1 MLKLV
6 SFLLNII
13 IMLKKYI
20 SVSLLILTGLFL
32 KAQVTT
38 SPSIPTVND
47 AITVTFDATG
57 TGLAGYTGTVY
68 AHTGVTI
75 NGTRWQNVIGTWGNN
90 TTQPA
95 LTRIGTDLYQLSI
108 TPDVT
113 TYYSVTSGTVSELDF
128 VFRSSDG
135 TKQTSPDIFTTI
147 YAAGLNVL
155 ITSQKNND
163 AFNLNSTQTI
173 SADASLASTIKIYVD
188 NVLQKTATSATTAST
203 SYTFSTT
210 GSHKIKATA
219 TLNSSTV
226 TNEVSV
232 FVKSTTQTASIP
244 TGMKNGINKN
254 SDGSVTFVL
263 TAPNKTDVFILGEFN
278 SWLLN
283 ETYHMKHDTATNQ
296 FWVTI
301 TGLDPNTEYAYQFDV
316 DYGLI
321 VADPFGHKILDPNN
335 DKFIPSSTFPS
346 IKTYPTDSTTGIVST
361 FKITN
366 PTFSWN
372 TFTPPNKNNLIVYEM
387 LIRDFDVVGTS
398 DIGDFNKAI
407 THLDYLKNLGINA
420 VELMPVSEFEGNDSW
435 GYNPSFHGALDKA
448 YGTPTDFKTFIN
460 ECHKRGI
467 AVIMDVVYNHV
478 MGSSPLAQMWWDG
491 VNNRPSTTN
500 PYLNA
505 IPKHDFNVGNDF
517 NHESTY
523 TKTYV
528 KETLQYW
535 MQEYKIDGF
544 RFDLSKGFTQT
555 NTLGNTSAWANQDNS
570 RITILENYADFVWSV
585 NNNAYVILEHF
596 ANNSEETILANYGML
611 LWGNLN
617 NNYAQNTMGFSSS
630 SDITW
635 ISYKARGWN
644 NPNVLGYMESHDE
657 ERLMYKNLQFGNSS
671 GSYNIKTL
679 TTALKREELAA
690 NFFFTIPGPKMI
702 WQFGELGYDISI
714 DQNGR
719 TGRKPIHWDYF
730 NDANRK
736 NVYDIW
742 RTLTAFKQQ
751 QSVFNTTDFTLNV
764 SGLVKNIVLRD
775 PSMDVVLV
783 GNFDVTSK
791 SVFPNFTKTGT
802 WYEYY
807 TTSTLNVTNTSMSLS
822 LQPGEYRLYSSVQ
835 LNNPLGIVKVNN
847 PLGKALKLY
856 PNPVQSTF
864 SLNKDV
870 QSIKI
875 YDLSG
880 RLVKQFN
887 GQFFKNKLFDV
898 QFLAP
903 SVYLLQ
909 IETADARLFAKKL
922 VKY

>member
-1 MLKLV
+1 
-6 SFLLNII
+6 
-13 IMLKKYI
+13 MLKKYI
-20 SVSLLILTGLFL
+20 SVFLLILSSFLL

-38 SPSIPTVND
+38 SPTIPTVSD
-47 AITVTFDATG
+47 AITITFDATG
-57 TGLAGYTGTVY
+57 TGLAGYAGTVY

-75 NGTRWQNVIGTWGNN
+75 NGTRWQNVIGSWGNN

-95 LTRIGTDLYQLSI
+95 LTPIGTDLYQLSI

-113 TYYSVTSGTVSELDF
+113 TFYNVTSGSVTELDF
-128 VFRSSDG
+128 VFRSADG
-135 TKQTSPDIFTTI
+135 TKQTSPDIFVQI
-147 YAAGLNVL
+147 FSSGLNVL
-155 ITSQKNND
+155 VTSQKNND

-173 SADASLASTIKIYVD
+173 SADASIASTIKIYVD

-203 SYTFSTT
+203 PYTFSTT

-254 SDGSVTFVL
+254 NDGSVTFVL
-263 TAPNKTDVFILGEFN
+263 TAPNKTDVFVLGEFN

-283 ETYHMKHDTATNQ
+283 ETYHMKKDTATNQ

-301 TGLDPNTEYAYQFDV
+301 AGLDPNTEYAYQFDV
-316 DYGLI
+316 DYSLI
-321 VADPFGHKILDPNN
+321 VADPFGHKILDPVN
-335 DKFIPSSTFPS
+335 DKFIPSVTYPNL
-346 IKTYPTDSTTGIVST
+346 KPYPTDSTSGIVST
-361 FKITN
+361 FKIVN
-366 PTFSWN
+366 PTFTWS
-372 TFTPPNKNNLIVYEM
+372 TFTPPAKNNLIIYEM
-387 LIRDFDVVGTS
+387 LIRDFDVVGTN
-398 DIGDFNKAI
+398 DIGDYNKAI

-435 GYNPSFHGALDKA
+435 GYNPDFHGALDKA

-478 MGSSPLAQMWWDG
+478 MGSSPLAQMWWDSA
-491 VNNRPSTTN
+491 NNRPSTTN
-500 PYLNA
+500 PYLNP

-517 NHESTY
+517 NHESSY

-544 RFDLSKGFTQT
+544 RFDLAKGFTQT
-555 NTLGNTSAWANQDNS
+555 NTLGNISLWAQYDQS
-570 RITILENYADFVWSV
+570 RIDILENYATFIWSV
-585 NNNAYVILEHF
+585 NNKAYDILEEF
-596 ANNSEETILANYGML
+596 AVNSEEKVLANFGML
-611 LWGNLN
+611 QWGNFN
-617 NNYAQNTMGFSSS
+617 SQYNESTMGFGDGSKEN
-630 SDITW
+630 ITGM
-635 ISYKARGWN
+635 SYKSIGWN
-644 NPNVLGYMESHDE
+644 NPNLIGYMESHDE

-671 GSYNIKTL
+671 GSYNVKTL
-679 TTALKREELAA
+679 ATALKREELAA

-714 DQNGR
+714 NQNGR

-730 NDANRK
+730 NDTNRK
-736 NVYDIW
+736 HVYDIW
-742 RTLTAFKQQ
+742 RTLMAFKQQ
-751 QSVFNTTDFTLNV
+751 QPVFNTTNFTLNV
-764 SGLVKNIVLRD
+764 TGLSKNIVLRHS
-775 PSMDVVLV
+775 SMDVVLV
-783 GNFDVTSK
+783 GNFNVTAQNIS
-791 SVFPNFTKTGT
+791 PNFTKTGT

-807 TTSTLNVTNTSMSLS
+807 TGSSLNVTNTTASLN
-822 LQPGEYRLYSSVQ
+822 LQPGEYRLYSTVQ

-870 QSIKI
+870 KSIKI

-880 RLVKQFN
+880 RLVKQFK

-898 QFLAP
+898 QSLAP

-909 IETADARLFAKKL
+909 IEISDAKLFAKKL

>member
-1 MLKLV
+1 MKKT
-6 SFLLNII
+6 LL
-13 IMLKKYI
+13 L
-20 SVSLLILTGLFL
+20 LLILTPLFVL
-32 KAQVTT
+32 SQVTT
-38 SPSIPTVND
+38 SPSIPTAAD

-68 AHTGVTI
+68 AHTGVTL
-75 NGTRWQNVIGTWGNN
+75 NGARWQNVIGSWGNN

-108 TPDVT
+108 TPNVT
-113 TYYSVTSGTVSELDF
+113 TYYNVTSGTISELDF
-128 VFRSSDG
+128 VFRSADG

-155 ITSQKNND
+155 ITSHANND
-163 AFNLNSTQTI
+163 AITQNATQTI
-173 SADASLASTIKIYVD
+173 SADASLSSTIKIYVD
-188 NVLQKTATSATTAST
+188 NALQKTATSATTTST
-203 SYTFSTT
+203 SYTFTTT

-219 TLNSSTV
+219 TLSGTTV

-244 TGMKNGINKN
+244 AGMKNGVNKN
-254 SDGSVTFVL
+254 NDGSVTFVL
-263 TAPNKTDVFILGEFN
+263 TAPNKTDVFVLGEFN

-283 ETYHMKHDTATNQ
+283 ESYHMKKDATTNQ

-301 TGLDPNTEYAYQFDV
+301 PGLNASTEYAYQFDV
-316 DYGLI
+316 DYSLV
-321 VADPFGHKILDPNN
+321 VADPFGHKILDPAN
-335 DKFIPSSTFPS
+335 DKFIPASTYPN
-346 IKTYPTDSTTGIVST
+346 IKPYPTDSTSGIVST

-366 PTFSWN
+366 PTFSWSA
-372 TFTPPNKNNLIVYEM
+372 FTPPAKDNLIIYE
-387 LIRDFDVVGTS
+387 LLLRDFDVVGTS

-420 VELMPVSEFEGNDSW
+420 IELMPVSEFEGDDSW

-448 YGTPTDFKTFIN
+448 YGTPTNFKTFIN
-460 ECHKRGI
+460 ECHKRGM

-478 MGSSPLAQMWWDG
+478 MGSSPLAQMWWDST
-491 VNNRPSTTN
+491 NNRPSTTN

-535 MQEYKIDGF
+535 LQEYKIDVF

-570 RITILENYADFVWSV
+570 RIAILEDYANFIWSV
-585 NNNAYVILEHF
+585 NNSTYVILEHF
-596 ANNSEETILANYGML
+596 SANSEETILANFGML

-630 SDITW
+630 SDISW
-635 ISYKARGWN
+635 MSYKARGWN
-644 NPNVLGYMESHDE
+644 SPHVVGYMESHDE

-671 GSYNIKTL
+671 GTYNIKTL

-690 NFFFTIPGPKMI
+690 NFFFTIPGPKII

-714 DQNGR
+714 NQGGR
-719 TGRKPIHWDYF
+719 TSRKPIHWDYF

-742 RTLTAFKQQ
+742 RTLTAFKKTQP
-751 QSVFNTTDFTLNV
+751 VFNTTNFTLNV
-764 SGLVKNIVLRD
+764 TGLSKNIVLRD
-775 PSMDVVLV
+775 ASMDVVLL
-783 GNFDVTSK
+783 GNFNVTAQNIT
-791 SVFPNFTKTGT
+791 PNFTKTGT

-807 TTSTLNVTNTSMSLS
+807 TGSSLNVTNTTASLN
-822 LQPGEYRLYSSVQ
+822 LQPGEYRLYSTVPLS
-835 LNNPLGIVKVNN
+835 NPLGIVKVNN
-847 PLGKALKLY
+847 PLGQALKLY
-856 PNPVQSTF
+856 PNPVQTAF
-864 SLNKDV
+864 SLNKDT
-870 QSIKI
+870 QSVKI
-875 YDLSG
+875 YDLLG
-880 RLVKQFN
+880 RLVKQFK
-887 GQFFKNKLFDV
+887 GQFTKNKSFNI
-898 QFLAP
+898 QSLAP
-903 SVYLLQ
+903 SIYFLK
-909 IETADARLFAKKL
+909 IETSDAKLYAKKL